1 MAPRRI
7 ASLTALLTFI
17 ALAFTSIF
25 TYLAPRGPGSSDWTA
40 LSVSKHKW
48 MALHTDLGII
58 FVIAC
63 VVHILYNLKPIAA
76 YLKDQ
81 FGKKKVFNVNFNVSL
96 AITLWVIISSFFS
109 LPPFS
114 TIQNFKHDR
123 GNRDRHHAEEVSMEE
138 SAEAVVEENVKES
151 LPPKP
156 PLFYSGRSL
165 SRLSGKYEMDIN
177 KIIQGLGKVGIDSAP
192 DWTFEE
198 IAEHNDMEVKSVYEA
213 VLQVQ

>member
-7 ASLTALLTFI
+7 TSLTALLIFI
-17 ALAFTSIF
+17 ALAVTSIF

-40 LSVSKHKW
+40 LGITKHKW

-58 FVIAC
+58 FLVAC
-63 VVHILYNLKPIAA
+63 VVHILYNIKPIAA

-81 FGKKKVFNVNFNVSL
+81 LGKVKVFNANFNIAIV
-96 AITLWVIISSFFS
+96 ITLWAIISSLFS
-109 LPPFS
+109 LPPFGA
-114 TIQNFKHDR
+114 IQDFKEDR
-123 GNRDRHHAEEVSMEE
+123 GNRGRHHGREPAAVQTDPEE
-138 SAEAVVEENVKES
+138 SKEP

-165 SRLSGKYEMDIN
+165 NRLAGKYDID
-177 KIIQGLGKVGIDSAP
+177 IPKVYAELKAIGIEAPP
-192 DWTFEE
+192 DWTFRQ
-198 IAEHNDMEVKSVYEA
+198 IAEQNDMETKSVYEA